1 MNSVI
6 FCWVLLICS
15 SSLAQDYN
23 FTAMQYYPPDMCE
36 LLKDFGALREKLSS
50 VETRLQWD
58 ENRLSR
64 SETKQ
69 EASEM
74 KVIFSAVTNEGDIN
88 RCPFGT
94 DTTLIFRRVITNVG
108 EAYSPYTGIFTA
120 PVAGVYYFT
129 FFYQAQAYYPNQ
141 LYLYKNNEP
150 VVLTEDQ
157 WTYFDSSDNGGNA
170 VFLQLQRLDRVYVL
184 MGGGSYVSD
193 SSYHTTFS
201 GFLVTL
207 M

>member
-1 MNSVI
+1 
-6 FCWVLLICS
+6 
-15 SSLAQDYN
+15 
-23 FTAMQYYPPDMCE
+23 MCE

-69 EASEM
+69 EASETRLTAIENTLTGYEQRVVALEQKGEM